1 MASNV
6 STVYLGVIDDV
17 ISKVRDE
24 FINSGAGEGVL
35 NELQAVVFVILLLLN
50 I

>member
-17 ISKVRDE
+17 IGKVRDE
-24 FINSGAGEGVL
+24 FVSSGAGEGVL
-35 NELQAVVFVILLLLN
+35 NELQAVIFAIFLS
-50 I
+50 